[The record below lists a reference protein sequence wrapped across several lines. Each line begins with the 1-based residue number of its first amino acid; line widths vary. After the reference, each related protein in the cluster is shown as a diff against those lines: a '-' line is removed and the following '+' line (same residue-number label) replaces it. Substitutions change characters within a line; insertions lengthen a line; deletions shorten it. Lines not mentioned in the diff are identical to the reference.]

1 MFAVEIFALDAVAGT
16 VDLRYDASKSA
27 GITDAGYKQT
37 QGSHLLK
44 EFANCVCGCQNGP
57 GGDCHY

>member
-1 MFAVEIFALDAVAGT
+1 MTQQVGWHH
-16 VDLRYDASKSA
+16 
-27 GITDAGYKQT
+27 DAGYKQI

-44 EFANCVCGCQNGP
+44 EFANCVCGCQNGL

>member
-1 MFAVEIFALDAVAGT
+1 MFAVEIFALDAVAET
-16 VDLRYDASKSA
+16 VDLRYDASTV
-27 GITDAGYKQT
+27 GWHYNAGYNQT